1 MRTLYTNMDIHFT
14 MDDIP
19 VRALNIVFE
28 RFTRSIP
35 SHSHGNGC
43 YEIHYISAGYGRLGG
58 VEGACGKQEQ
68 ASGKLYYDIT
78 PGTLYITGPHIEHA
92 QIPMQAD
99 PMQEYCIYLKVDSS
113 TRPQKESCVMD
124 IFLEKPFWF
133 GQDTQGIGRLMEQL
147 FDELEKRYIGYQQQ
161 VTLLLSQLLIYV
173 VRNYR
178 QRQPSRTA
186 FAKSNLADAKSVIM
200 EEYFLYEYST
210 LSLHDLATRL
220 NVSSRQ
226 AQRFLLKYYGKSF
239 QEKKTEARMSAAA
252 ILLSD
257 HERSLNAIAEE
268 LGYSSQGHF
277 SSAFRKYYGM
287 SPTEYRKRSG
297 RLGQN

>member
-58 VEGACGKQEQ
+58 VEGAYGRQEQ
-68 ASGKLYYDIT
+68 TSGKLYYDIT

-92 QIPMQAD
+92 QIPMPAD